1 MLLRL
6 NTNEILER
14 NCGTAFFSDGFIP
27 IKMNSRFN
35 EDL

>member
-1 MLLRL
+1 MLLKL

-14 NCGTAFFSDGFIP
+14 NCGMILFSDGFIP
-27 IKMNSRFN
+27 VKMNSSLN